1 LSFQISLPGAW
12 IISGHFLFAML
23 HERMTTHE
31 LFEALQTLIDS
42 NRKNGKEQRDQTHEL
57 IKELRVHQL
66 ELEIQNRELR
76 ATQKQLAHSRMRYA
90 DLYDFSPIGYA
101 SLDENGSIAEINITG
116 GKLLGDNP
124 HKLIGHPFADFIVPE
139 DAQAFKLHLR
149 RSRWSRQQR
158 SIEVRLVRRDDSQV
172 DVQLSTMATQDA
184 ARHTLQF
191 RTAILDVTIR
201 KHAEEA
207 ARESRKQLENV
218 VAERTA
224 ELTSER
230 QQREDAQRFLYEAS
244 SVLSTSLD
252 YEITLW
258 TLARA
263 GIPHLADGC
272 VVDIVQEDRS
282 LQRCAVAH
290 VQGNKEGAL
299 WDREV
304 CGANVVRTGQAEMTD
319 FLICVPVIVRGK
331 TIGAISLILERPD
344 RRYNF
349 FDLALA
355 EDLAD
360 RAAIALDNATLYS
373 KELEA
378 NRLKDE
384 FLAIV
389 SHELRTPLTP
399 MLGAIYKLRA
409 SRPDD
414 EDLQTSLDMIERNA
428 KAQAR
433 IVEELLDISRIT
445 TGKLEFNQ
453 QPTDLLAIVKAAI
466 DVVRPSTEALGIRLR
481 TSLKPVPR
489 LIWCDPDR
497 IQQVIW
503 NLLSNAIKFTPQG
516 GTIEVKLENGPGWA
530 RIRIADT
537 GVGIDRDFLPHVF
550 EPFRQA
556 GNFSTRMHGGL
567 GVGLSIVRYIVER
580 HGGTVLVKSPGE
592 GKGTTFVV
600 ELPYS

>member
-1 LSFQISLPGAW
+1 
-12 IISGHFLFAML
+12 MY

-42 NRKNGKEQRDQTHEL
+42 NRKNGTEQRDETHEL
-57 IKELRVHQL
+57 VKELQVHHL

-76 ATQKQLAHSRMRYA
+76 ATQQQLAHSRMRFV

-101 SLDENGSIAEINITG
+101 SLDEDGGIAEINITA

-124 HKLIGHPFADFIVPE
+124 HKLIGRPFIDFIVPE
-139 DAQAFKLHLR
+139 DVQAFKLHLR

-158 SIEVRLVRRDDSQV
+158 SIELHLTPRNSSPV
-172 DVQLSTMATQDA
+172 DVQLFTMATQDA
-184 ARHTLQF
+184 ERHMLQF
-191 RTAILDVTIR
+191 RTAILDVTMR
-201 KHAEEA
+201 KRAEEA
-207 ARESRKQLENV
+207 ARESRRQLEQI

-230 QQREDAQRFLYEAS
+230 RQREDAQRFLYEAS
-244 SVLSTSLD
+244 SVLSMSLD

-263 GIPHLADGC
+263 GIPHLADAC
-272 VVDIVQEDRS
+272 MVDMVQDDGS
-282 LQRCAVAH
+282 LKRLAVAH
-290 VQGNKEGAL
+290 VETEKERML
-299 WDREV
+299 WQNTQCSAD
-304 CGANVVRTGQAEMTD
+304 VVRTGQTEMTD
-319 FLICVPVIVRGK
+319 SVICVPVIVRGK
-331 TIGAISLILERPD
+331 TIGAISLVLERAE
-344 RRYNF
+344 RRYNL

-360 RAAIALDNATLYS
+360 RAAIALDNATLYT

-399 MLGAIYKLRA
+399 ILGAIYKLRA

-414 EDLQTSLDMIERNA
+414 EDLKTSLDMIERNA
-428 KAQAR
+428 KGQAR
-433 IVEELLDISRIT
+433 IVEELLEISRIT
-445 TGKLEFNQ
+445 TGKLDFNRE
-453 QPTDLLAIVKAAI
+453 PTDLLSIIQSAI
-466 DVVRPSTEALGIRLR
+466 DVVRPSTEALGIQLT
-481 TSLKPVPR
+481 TSLDPPPR
-489 LIWCDPDR
+489 LIWCDRDR
-497 IQQVIW
+497 MQQVVW
-503 NLLSNAIKFTPQG
+503 NLLSNAIKFTAQG
-516 GTIEVKLENGPGWA
+516 GTIEVKLENSPGWA
-530 RIRIADT
+530 HIQIADT
-537 GVGIDRDFLPHVF
+537 GVGINRDFLPHIF

-556 GNFSTRMHGGL
+556 SDFSTRMHGGL

-580 HGGTVLVKSPGE
+580 HGGNVRAESPGE
-592 GKGTTFVV
+592 GKGAMFVV
-600 ELPYS
+600 DLPSS